1 MIRLFFYLAFL
12 SMITTGCNSFMHGYT
27 QRKSFNYYQLINNNQ
42 KSLGN
47 KRLKYNLAH
56 HRKTELACF
65 LSTHPKPDFI
75 LEFEDEQK
83 REAIRLYYVAT
94 DSVFIF
100 RECKPNRPLCVTLQ
114 EARTITNNEKLVYE
128 TLTKGNAKIKL
139 DI

>member
-1 MIRLFFYLAFL
+1 MIRLFFYLTFISIVTA
-12 SMITTGCNSFMHGYT
+12 GCNSFMYGYT
-27 QRKSFNYYQLINNNQ
+27 QKKSVNYYQLTNTTEN
-42 KSLGN
+42 SLGS
-47 KRLKYNLAH
+47 KRLKYNLTH

-83 REAIRLYYVAT
+83 RDAIQLYYVAT

-100 RECKPNRPLCVTLQ
+100 SECKPNRPLCVTLQ
-114 EARTITNNEKLVYE
+114 EARIITNNEKLVYE
-128 TLTKGNAKIKL
+128 TLSKGNAKIKR